1 VHQNNLSEDA
11 KSMSKMLLKKKVSNV
26 LITKK
31 NEISP
36 SQLTFI
42 AQAKIQAF
50 PKEKKK
56 LMTFPMTKKKRKN
69 PPPAYL
75 HSPKRNPGIP

>member
-1 VHQNNLSEDA
+1 
-11 KSMSKMLLKKKVSNV
+11 MLLKKKVSNV

-56 LMTFPMTKKKRKN
+56 KER
-69 PPPAYL
+69 
-75 HSPKRNPGIP
+75 